1 MSAQNGGKA
10 KKKSYGKS
18 ASTYLS
24 AEGLHNLKYYRY
36 SGTDK
41 SLLANLFLKRHW
53 DWCTVNLFPVW
64 MAPNLI
70 TLCGLICIVANM
82 ISVLYYCPNTVGCVA
97 PAWVYALS
105 ALGVYAYQ
113 IFDNIDGRQARRTGT
128 SSPLGE
134 LFDHGCDSLFVPVA
148 GIMMFNAMYLDPWTA
163 WAGFWATALPFFM
176 AHWEEYHTGELILG
190 VLANPTEGQFVM
202 IAQLLVSTIFGP
214 AVWSTSWK
222 TALGVEGLAAGLP
235 DISLNH
241 LLLGLL
247 FVGGFTMAFVNTVVV
262 LRNVKK
268 HKSNLMRSLLLLF
281 PLTTSGLSTTA
292 WFHLSKIHLLENHT
306 TAAIIFAGLQFS
318 YILNRMLIARIT
330 RTEYNVWNL
339 IPLLPVVGPLFC
351 IFLSGNG
358 VVSELQL
365 FYGVLG
371 VTSLVYVHFVCDVVG
386 HLADHLGI
394 SCLTI
399 PYPKRKAIIAAVAAA
414 KKADS

>member
-1 MSAQNGGKA
+1 MSTQKVKKTKRSSRGGK
-10 KKKSYGKS
+10 SS
-18 ASTYLS
+18 STYLS

-53 DWCTVNLFPVW
+53 DWCTVTFFPIW

-82 ISVLYYCPNTVGCVA
+82 ISLLYYCPNTVGCVA
-97 PAWVYALS
+97 PSWVYALA

-134 LFDHGCDSLFVPVA
+134 LFDHGCDSLFVPFA
-148 GIMMFNAMYLDPWTA
+148 GVLMFNAMHLGPWTA
-163 WAGFWATALPFFM
+163 WAGFWATAMPFFM

-202 IAQLLVSTIFGP
+202 CALLLTAAIKGP
-214 AVWSTSWK
+214 AMWSTSWK
-222 TALGVEGLAAGLP
+222 TALGVESLAADLP
-235 DISLNH
+235 DLSVTNAI
-241 LLLGLL
+241 LGLL
-247 FVGGFTMAFVNTVVV
+247 FIGGFTMAFVNTVVV

-268 HKSNLMRSLLLLF
+268 HKSNLLRSLLLLF
-281 PLTTSGLSTTA
+281 PLAASGLSSTA
-292 WFHLSKIHLLENHT
+292 WFHLSKINLLQNYT
-306 TAAIIFAGLQFS
+306 TAAIFFAGLQFS

-330 RTEYNVWNL
+330 RTEYNVWNPV
-339 IPLLPVVGPLFC
+339 PLLPIVGPLFC
-351 IFLSGNG
+351 TFLSNNG
-358 VVSELQL
+358 LVSELQL

-371 VTSLVYVHFVCDVVG
+371 VTALIYVHFVCDVVG

-394 SCLTI
+394 SCFTI
-399 PYPKRKAIIAAVAAA
+399 PYPKRKSVIAAVAAA
-414 KKADS
+414 KKAD